1 MTELATPVYINPAIQ
16 AEALAEALNQ
26 QGFQTDVWKWRDY
39 LLHPCVV
46 IRCGTRHV
54 QQTEYVFA
62 APEMGGDDSWW
73 FWRIS
78 PDDPLVMERVAPVT
92 NISATADLLARTLP
106 QIREVSGDGK
116 KGS

>member
-1 MTELATPVYINPAIQ
+1 MTEVANPVYLSPAVQ

-26 QGFQTDVWKWRDY
+26 FGFGTSVWKWRDY

-106 QIREVSGDGK
+106 QIQDNSNGG
-116 KGS
+116 